1 MAQSIHEVIFDSQS
15 KKFPKLITSPDQII
29 SISALTRDDGTEVF
43 QFIRPNI
50 NGNVSPV
57 SGLPEGQYAQVA
69 KADIADYSR
78 RVFGH
83 ELPKAISPHEFSNNM
98 FQLDSPSGVFD
109 SRYESVRPNGINQN
123 HGWKIH
129 GDFVADLTHEEALAK
144 AGRGMDLSVIDK
156 TVAAQFDQRVSDLGI
171 KPSSFLNFYQKNHV
185 PFGKTG
191 SSFID
196 PRDILTAAETF
207 QESGLTFKTSPGSYG
222 DGRHFS
228 AYPQSLEARDEITSR
243 LESRLG
249 NRLVDQNDPAFR
261 AGLTMR
267 DTGVVNT
274 PISRGI
280 SARFTTDYL
289 GQDVATGKFDLATQ
303 YSDDNIGGRT
313 NIVGVDRKYKITGEI
328 NPEQIGR
335 INTVTSESPEMSRLL
350 HGEDGYVSPYKTI
363 EQIAEE
369 RSTRKIPVTIPAK
382 PLPGSSGQFA
392 IPVTLDEYNYKGP
405 LPPINGRGQVSAP
418 GTPPPSSGPSVS
430 TANATKVTPLASEY
444 DTGATSA
451 RVASGQPIVTPPPSA
466 PPKAPI
472 ATVSTAPTAS
482 VVSAPATI
490 PTPATVPPTTGPPTS
505 RGPTVGAPTTVR
517 TTPGPHGAAITP
529 STAPT
534 PPTAPRVPIIP
545 ATSPTGPTAKIVTKT
560 AKEDVDLTAREA
572 LRRMGGDIK
581 AARKPSQ
588 KLLSADGSKAMAEAV
603 TKGIKGS
610 RNLKMLAVGS
620 ALGLGGYTANRI
632 ANRGDTS
639 DLRG

>member
-1 MAQSIHEVIFDSQS
+1 MAQSIHEIIFDSQS
-15 KKFPKLITSPDQII
+15 KKFPKLITSPNQII

-57 SGLPEGQYAQVA
+57 SGLPEGQLAQVA

-129 GDFVADLTHEEALAK
+129 GDFVADLTHEDALAK

-156 TVAAQFDQRVSDLGI
+156 TVAAQFDERVSALGI
-171 KPSSFLNFYQKNHV
+171 KPNHFLNFYQKNHV

-191 SSFID
+191 NSFID

-207 QESGLTFKTSPGSYG
+207 QESGLTFKTSPGAYG

-249 NRLVDQNDPAFR
+249 SRLVDQNDPAFR

-313 NIVGVDRKYKITGEI
+313 NIVGVDQKYKITGKI

-335 INTVTSESPEMSRLL
+335 INAVTSESPEMSRLL

-363 EQIAEE
+363 EQIAQE
-369 RSTRKIPVTIPAK
+369 RSARKIPVTIPA
-382 PLPGSSGQFA
+382 PPALGSTGKFA
-392 IPVTLDEYNYKGP
+392 IPVTVDEYNYKGP

-418 GTPPPSSGPSVS
+418 GTPPLTSGPSVS
-430 TANATKVTPLASEY
+430 TANATKVTPLAGEY
-444 DTGATSA
+444 DTGATA
-451 RVASGQPIVTPPPSA
+451 AKVASGQPIVTPPPVTSTSV
-466 PPKAPI
+466 PP
-472 ATVSTAPTAS
+472 VS
-482 VVSAPATI
+482 
-490 PTPATVPPTTGPPTS
+490 VPPTTKPPIS
-505 RGPTVGAPTTVR
+505 RGPTVGAPTSVR

-534 PPTAPRVPIIP
+534 PPTAPKTPIIP
-545 ATSPTGPTAKIVTKT
+545 ATSPTAPTAKIISTT
-560 AKEDVDLTAREA
+560 PTSTLTARDA
-572 LRRMGGDIK
+572 LRGIGTDIRT
-581 AARKPSQ
+581 ARKPGQ

-620 ALGLGGYTANRI
+620 ALGLGGYTANRL
-632 ANRGDTS
+632 ANRNDTS